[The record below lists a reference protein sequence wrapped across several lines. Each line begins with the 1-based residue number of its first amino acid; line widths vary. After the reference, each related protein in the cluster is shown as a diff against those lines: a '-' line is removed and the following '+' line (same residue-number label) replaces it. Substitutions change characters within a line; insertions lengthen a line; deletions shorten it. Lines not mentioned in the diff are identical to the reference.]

1 MFEVV
6 QCNQLRKP
14 YCPIFC
20 CRLVDSRDIVELKMK
35 QYDIELTIRKKEAM
49 PELQPAPQPAVVYS
63 SLPPAA
69 TPPPAAPTSTPTT
82 NLARPTAT
90 PTSSPAPK
98 STKSSLPPLKSP
110 MAGTFYRSPAPAE
123 PPFVKVIL
131 FYLLYNLIF
140 SYHAFLHPDARCSF
154 FRLETKSRRGK
165 LYASSRQ

>member
-1 MFEVV
+1 
-6 QCNQLRKP
+6 
-14 YCPIFC
+14 
-20 CRLVDSRDIVELKMK
+20 MK

-63 SLPPAA
+63 SLPPPAS
-69 TPPPAAPTSTPTT
+69 PPPFAPTSTPG
-82 NLARPTAT
+82 TAT
-90 PTSSPAPK
+90 PTSPPAPK

-131 FYLLYNLIF
+131 FYLLHNLIF
-140 SYHAFLHPDARCSF
+140 AYHAFLHPDARCSF